1 VAALSSIAL
10 GSLLFV
16 QVGKSAT
23 AKAYNLTTLARF
35 HSEAMALFYRAQ
47 GITDDKQTPQLET
60 ELNTWQGGVSEW
72 LQAHLPIYAP
82 RFLEAARKN
91 TIFYRHT
98 EGETVPGDRVPYRK
112 MQPLVRDQLG
122 VRQGRAA
129 PVSGVGVRKVE
140 VRAGGP
146 SRLRHQARP
155 PG

>member
-1 VAALSSIAL
+1 VAALCSIAL

-35 HSEAMALFYRAQ
+35 HSEAMALFHWAQ

-82 RFLEAARKN
+82 MFQEAARKN

-98 EGETVPGDRVPYRK
+98 GGPF
-112 MQPLVRDQLG
+112 
-122 VRQGRAA
+122 
-129 PVSGVGVRKVE
+129 PVSG
-140 VRAGGP
+140 
-146 SRLRHQARP
+146 SRTGRCSP
-155 PG
+155 